1 LEEDKTPDIL
11 GLTLIPP
18 IDLEV
23 HPHIKDLIM
32 NILTAHQQALHMAG
46 VFVNLPL
53 STHLRAI
60 ILNSGRD
67 ILHSHPTMVRGLPI
81 PLTLKEVS
89 GTRIL
94 QA

>member
-32 NILTAHQQALHMAG
+32 NILTALQQVPHM
-46 VFVNLPL
+46 VEVSVNLPP

-60 ILNSGRD
+60 ILNSGQD
-67 ILHSHPTMVRGLPI
+67 TLHSHPTMVRGLPI
-81 PLTLKEVS
+81 PLTLKEVR
-89 GTRIL
+89 GIHTL